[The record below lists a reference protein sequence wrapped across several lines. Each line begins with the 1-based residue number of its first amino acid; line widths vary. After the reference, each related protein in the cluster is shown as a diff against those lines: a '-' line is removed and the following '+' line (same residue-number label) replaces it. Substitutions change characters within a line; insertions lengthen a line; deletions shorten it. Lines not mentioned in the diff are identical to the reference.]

1 MAIRLNPIFLIDGPL
16 GKDRNADVH
25 GYTPT
30 PLRIPS
36 ASQQQLL
43 ERKPLIVARPRISKT
58 SIAQLASPLPRRVP
72 LRPLREAPPQRPLR
86 ELSAR
91 AWSLDI
97 KPRDAFGDTCKNF
110 PRDRAGL

>member
-72 LRPLREAPPQRPLR
+72 LRPLRE
-86 ELSAR
+86 LSAR